1 MNDHSQHSK
10 RGAKLALLLIA
21 ALTTLA
27 LSAPGAYAG
36 TTKKPAKPGKA
47 PKGATWSVFQ
57 DATGKI
63 TVRIGPR
70 IIYIYSP
77 APAGQ
82 QISSS
87 TDTSDDCAYY
97 QANCT
102 PEQDCQLWGVNC
114 DLITNTNNHPQQ
126 SSEQSPAGDSVT
138 TLVQVDNA
146 PAEPT
151 TDSSATDLSATTT
164 TANLVDPIQDPDQD
178 C

>member
-114 DLITNTNNHPQQ
+114 DLITNTNTQQ